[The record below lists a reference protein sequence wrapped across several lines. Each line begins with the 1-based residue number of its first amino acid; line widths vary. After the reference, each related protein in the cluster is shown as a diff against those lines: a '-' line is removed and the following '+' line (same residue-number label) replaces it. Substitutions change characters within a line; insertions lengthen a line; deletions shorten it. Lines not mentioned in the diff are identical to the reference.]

1 MLMAIR
7 SLSIRIIP
15 LRSIRDTQRYVTA
28 ASNWRAEPPVPVQ
41 PLRQTR
47 GTRHVES
54 NQTVNVASDSFGAPS
69 GGSIKLDDTLNTD
82 DATALNTGSVWPT
95 DGTSCSDYIASH
107 PELNGMLAP
116 SPFVGEGVEAHPAGT
131 AGV

>member
-1 MLMAIR
+1 M
-7 SLSIRIIP
+7 
-15 LRSIRDTQRYVTA
+15 
-28 ASNWRAEPPVPVQ
+28 PVQ